1 MPALHMPHNVLIA
14 DMLIIKND
22 VSFVAKAASAIALA
36 PDART
41 PSGVLENI
49 SAILNYYIEFH

>member
-14 DMLIIKND
+14 DKLIVKI
-22 VSFVAKAASAIALA
+22 VAKAASAIALA
-36 PDART
+36 PDVRT

-49 SAILNYYIEFH
+49 SAILIYYID